1 MHPRIFA
8 RSAPDRPA
16 VIMQSG
22 ETLSFAALEAR
33 ANQAAHLFR
42 ALGLGLGEGI
52 AVFMENALAYFE
64 VCWGA
69 QRAGLYYTPVSSR
82 LTAEELHYIVS
93 DSGAKALVFSSS
105 LTERAAPVLSALGG
119 AVRGF
124 AVGTADAT
132 DMVLAE
138 SWERARAVQPETPIA
153 DERAGSPMF
162 YSSGTTGRPK
172 GVRYPL
178 NEEPAEAP
186 HPYSE
191 FVKGV
196 FGFGEDTIYLS
207 PAPLYHAAPLS
218 YSMFVQRSGGAAV
231 IMEKFDPEEALA
243 LIERHRVT
251 HSQWAP
257 TMFIRM
263 LKLPEET
270 RRRYDLSSHRIAIHA
285 AAPCPASVKRAMID
299 WWGPIIHEYYSGTEG
314 VGVTMINSEEALKKP
329 GSVGKPVIGVAHI
342 IGEDGEELGPGR
354 EGQIY
359 FESAAAFA
367 YHNAPEKTAAA
378 RLKGKPNW
386 ATLGDIGYL
395 DEDGY
400 LYLTDRKD
408 FMIVSGGVN
417 IYPQEVE
424 NLLITH
430 PKVNDIAVFGVPNED
445 FGEEVKAVVAPVDW
459 AQAGQAL
466 AKELDAFCRQ
476 HLSAIKCPRSYD
488 FERELPRHDT
498 GKLHKKALRERYW
511 AGRATRIG

>member
-1 MHPRIFA
+1 MHPRFFA
-8 RSAPDRPA
+8 SSAPDHPA

-22 ETLSFAALEAR
+22 ATLTFAELESR

-42 ALGLGLGEGI
+42 KLGLRRGEGI
-52 AVFMENALAYFE
+52 AVFMENELPYFE

-69 QRAGLYYTPVSSR
+69 HRAGLFFTPVSSR
-82 LTAEELHYIVS
+82 LTADELLYIVQ
-93 DSGAKALVFSSS
+93 DSGAKALVFSGALSEAAAPAIAAMDGKLKAFTTGPTQS
-105 LTERAAPVLSALGG
+105 FAASWQEARAA
-119 AVRGF
+119 
-124 AVGTADAT
+124 
-132 DMVLAE
+132 M
-138 SWERARAVQPETPIA
+138 PETPIA

-172 GVRYPL
+172 GVRYQL
-178 NEEPAEAP
+178 ADEPAEAP
-186 HPYSE
+186 HGYSE

-207 PAPLYHAAPLS
+207 PAPLYHAAPIS
-218 YSMFVQRSGGAAV
+218 YCMFVHRSGGTAV
-231 IMEKFDPEEALA
+231 VMEKFDPEEALR
-243 LIERHRVT
+243 LIERYRVT

-270 RRRYDLSSHRIAIHA
+270 RRRYDLSSHRVAIHA
-285 AAPCPASVKRAMID
+285 AAPCPAPVKRAMID

-314 VGVTMINSEEALKKP
+314 VGVTMINSQEALRKP
-329 GSVGKPVIGVAHI
+329 GSVGKPVVGVAHI
-342 IGEDGEELGPGR
+342 IGENGEECGPGK
-354 EGQIY
+354 EGQVY
-359 FESAAAFA
+359 FESAANFA

-378 RLKGKPNW
+378 RLADKPNW

-395 DEDGY
+395 DEEGY

-424 NLLITH
+424 NLLVTH
-430 PKVNDIAVFGVPNED
+430 PKVADIAVFGVPNDD
-445 FGEEVKAVVAPVDW
+445 FGEEVKAVVAPVNWSD
-459 AQAGQAL
+459 AGAAL
-466 AKELDAFCRQ
+466 AEELDAYCRQ
-476 HLSAIKCPRSYD
+476 HLSPIKCPRSYD

-511 AGRATRIG
+511 QGRSTRIG